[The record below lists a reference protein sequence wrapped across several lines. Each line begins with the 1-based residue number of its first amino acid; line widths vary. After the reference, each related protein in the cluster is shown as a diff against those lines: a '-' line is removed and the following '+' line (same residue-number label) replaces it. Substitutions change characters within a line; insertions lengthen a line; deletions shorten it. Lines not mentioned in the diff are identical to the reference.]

1 MSVLQLDTFR
11 SRLNDVRLMPCSGRV
26 VRVAGLTIES
36 QGPPVGIGE
45 LCDIH
50 LHDGRSVPA
59 EVVGFHDQ
67 NRVLM
72 PLESIEGVSPSDT
85 VTARR
90 TPRTIRVGSALLG
103 RVLDGLGRPIDG
115 KGPIEAT
122 EIRRLDNTSPAP
134 LSRERITEPLSL
146 GIRSMDGLSTVGKG
160 QRMGIFAG
168 SGVGKSVLL
177 GEIAKNTSA
186 DVNILALVGERGRE
200 VREFIEEC
208 LGPKGLARSVI
219 CVATSDTSPI
229 QRVKVAFQAVAIA
242 EYFRD
247 QGKDVLMMMDSIT
260 RFAHAQREIGLAAG
274 EPPTTK
280 GYCPSVYSLLPK
292 LVERLGRSDVGT
304 ITGILTVLVDGDDLS
319 DPVADCVRS
328 LLDGHVVLER
338 KLAEKGHYPAIDI
351 LKSVSRLMNVV
362 SKPDHQVAA
371 RRLKAIWATYHDA
384 EDLINIGAYV
394 PGANRRIDL
403 SVELIEQVRAF
414 LIQESGAPTLSID
427 ETAKRLIQMT
437 QPWDAAPTTTT
448 ALATSPAQG
457 ATPKPKAAKP
467 APASIPMPKMPASAQ
482 GQQRASRKAAT
493 PRAMPLRKG

>member
-1 MSVLQLDTFR
+1 MSVLQMDTFR
-11 SRLNDVRLMPCSGRV
+11 SRLNDVCLMPCRGRV
-26 VRVAGLTIES
+26 IRVTGLTIES
-36 QGPPVGIGE
+36 QGPPVGMGE

-50 LHDGRSVPA
+50 LLDGRTIPA

-72 PLESIEGVSPSDT
+72 PLEGIEGVSPSDT

-90 TPRTIRVGSALLG
+90 TPRTIRVGRALLG

-115 KGPIEAT
+115 KGPIDAGQT
-122 EIRRLDNTSPAP
+122 RHLDNVSPEP
-134 LSRERITEPLSL
+134 LKRQRITEPLRL
-146 GIRSMDGLSTVGKG
+146 GVRSIDGLSTVGKG
-160 QRMGIFAG
+160 QRMGIFSG

-186 DVNILALVGERGRE
+186 DVNVLALVGERGRE

-208 LGPKGLARSVI
+208 LGPDGLARSVV
-219 CVATSDTSPI
+219 CVATSDASPI

-247 QGKDVLMMMDSIT
+247 QGGDVLMMMDSIT

-292 LVERLGRSDVGT
+292 LVERMGRSDTGT

-338 KLAEKGHYPAIDI
+338 KLAEKGHYPAVDI
-351 LKSVSRLMNVV
+351 LQSVSRLMNVV
-362 SKPDHQVAA
+362 TNPEHQIAA
-371 RRLKAIWATYHDA
+371 RRLKAIYATYHDA

-394 PGANRRIDL
+394 PGANRRIDMA
-403 SVELIEQVRAF
+403 VELIEQVRAF
-414 LIQESGAPTLSID
+414 LIQETGAEAFSID
-427 ETAKRLIQMT
+427 ETAQRLVQITQAWDAPTTPIAPTPPPIQPPKAPAGRGIDASAGTATTRT
-437 QPWDAAPTTTT
+437 QRAPRTAAPTKTN
-448 ALATSPAQG
+448 
-457 ATPKPKAAKP
+457 
-467 APASIPMPKMPASAQ
+467 
-482 GQQRASRKAAT
+482 
-493 PRAMPLRKG
+493 PRNKG

>member
-1 MSVLQLDTFR
+1 MPVLQLETIR
-11 SRLNDVRLMPCSGRV
+11 SRLEDMNVTPCRGRV
-26 VRVAGLTIES
+26 VRVTGLTIES
-36 QGPPVGIGE
+36 QGPPVGLGE

-50 LHDGRSVPA
+50 LLDGRAIPA
-59 EVVGFHDQ
+59 EVVGFHAQ

-72 PLESIEGVSPSDT
+72 PLEGIEGVSPSDT
-85 VTARR
+85 VIARR
-90 TPRTIRVGSALLG
+90 TPRTIRVGAGLLG

-115 KGPIEAT
+115 KGPIDAT
-122 EIRRLDNTSPAP
+122 DIRRLDNLSPAP
-134 LSRERITEPLSL
+134 LRRQRITEPLRL

-168 SGVGKSVLL
+168 SGVGKSTLL
-177 GEIAKNTSA
+177 GEIAKHTSA
-186 DVNILALVGERGRE
+186 DVNVLALVGERGRE

-208 LGPKGLARSVI
+208 LGPEGLARSVV
-219 CVATSDTSPI
+219 CVATSDASPI

-292 LVERLGRSDVGT
+292 LVERLGRSDTGT
-304 ITGILTVLVDGDDLS
+304 ITGIITVLVDGDDLS

-328 LLDGHVVLER
+328 LLDGHVVLDR
-338 KLAEKGHYPAIDI
+338 KLAEKGHYPAVDI
-351 LKSVSRLMNVV
+351 LQCVSRLMNSVT
-362 SKPDHQVAA
+362 SPEHQLAA
-371 RRLKAIWATYHDA
+371 RRCKAIYSTYHDA

-403 SVELIEQVRAF
+403 AVELIESVRKF
-414 LIQESGAPTLSID
+414 LVQESDETILSLD
-427 ETAKRLIQMT
+427 ETAERLIQMT
-437 QPWDAAPTTTT
+437 RPWDAPSVPTP
-448 ALATSPAQG
+448 AT
-457 ATPKPKAAKP
+457 KP
-467 APASIPMPKMPASAQ
+467 AANRNAPKTPVKQAAAGRSKPA
-482 GQQRASRKAAT
+482 
-493 PRAMPLRKG
+493 RKG